1 MKTRLHLRAE
11 QSGERKWMSRARA
24 FGSGTAGASFVEF
37 GIIAIPLFMLFFGII
52 EVGLMFWASFE
63 LENATADAARLLRTG
78 QALTLNAA
86 DFKTKICGEVFIL
99 SNCSGKV
106 QVNIQTFPGGFSRMA
121 PAAPLD
127 ANRNLVTSFNGDPT
141 QVAGGQDVL
150 LTTYYAWPVIDPL
163 TRAVF
168 SNMAGGAFLL
178 QQAAAFRTEPF

>member
-1 MKTRLHLRAE
+1 MARLLARVE
-11 QSGERKWMSRARA
+11 RSGRRKWIGRARA
-24 FGSGTAGASFVEF
+24 FGSDTAGASFVEF

-52 EVGLMFWASFE
+52 EIGMMFWASFE

-78 QALTLNAA
+78 QAKTLSAA
-86 DFKTKICGEVFIL
+86 DFKAAICQKVFIL
-99 SNCSGKV
+99 SNCAGKV
-106 QVNIQTFPGGFSRMA
+106 QVNIQLFPGGFSRMA

-127 ANRNLVTSFNGDPT
+127 HDRNLLTTFNGDPN
-141 QVAGGQDVL
+141 QVTGGQDVL

-178 QQAAAFRTEPF
+178 QQAAAFRSEPF